1 MSGEFQQ
8 AFGAEASAFTFIAA
22 VDAAAG
28 AVALGGTS
36 AAAEQVRLR
45 PHLSLAFTTAE
56 VIAAVRDEQGRW
68 QLTVGLP
75 GLYGANSPLPLSYT
89 EDLLALDQPTLTR
102 GVLDV
107 LHHRLLSLLHRALHK
122 YRDGDI
128 AGVLHRLTGLDQ
140 RLSAGRLSS
149 QRLLAYAGILT
160 GRARGADALE
170 RMVQH
175 YFNVPCQVE
184 ACILRWTPLPDE
196 QRTRLGQAHASLG
209 VDSVAGDTI
218 ASRATAFRVILGPLA
233 WDIVDGF
240 QPHGEHLADL
250 QALIGMINGDGLDYE
265 VELIIDS
272 RQAPHLPMGSARLG
286 LDLRTAGTVAAVRRE
301 LVYRSP

>member
-1 MSGEFQQ
+1 MSGEFRQ

-28 AVALGGTS
+28 AVPLGGTS

-45 PHLSLAFTTAE
+45 PHLSLAFPTAE
-56 VIAAVRDEQGRW
+56 VVAAVRDGQGRW

-89 EDLLALDQPTLTR
+89 EDLLRLDQPTLTR

-107 LHHRLLSLLHRALHK
+107 LHHRLLSLLYRALHK

-128 AGVLHRLTGLDQ
+128 AGVLQRLTGLDQ
-140 RLSAGRLSS
+140 RLGAGQLPA
-149 QRLLAYAGILT
+149 QRLLAYAGILA

-175 YFNVPCQVE
+175 YFSVPCQVE
-184 ACILRWTPLPDE
+184 SCILRLTPLPAE
-196 QRTRLGQAHASLG
+196 QRTRLGEAHVSLG
-209 VDSVAGDTI
+209 VDSVAGDTV
-218 ASRATAFRVILGPLA
+218 ASRATAFRVTVGPLA
-233 WDIVDGF
+233 WTIVDGF
-240 QPHGEHLADL
+240 LPGGEQLGEL
-250 QALIGMINGDGLDYE
+250 QALIGLINGDGLDYDI
-265 VELIIDS
+265 ELLIDS
-272 RQAPHLPMGSARLG
+272 RQAPHLPLGSARLG
-286 LDLRTAGTVAAVRRE
+286 LDLRTAGAVADLRRE